1 MSRQPAKLFDES
13 DEEQREFLQEVMGE
27 QKSRRHVFR
36 LGGSERLSQQNITPL
51 AAYLAET
58 RRSGEYTLQAFLE
71 EIEPLK
77 GSWLYKQKQDGTH
90 AIKLQVT
97 ITDNDGTK
105 ACFLSFKT
113 PSTTLMEGLTG
124 AQLHR
129 MIESG
134 QDDEIQN
141 HFEHK
146 IQWGKLF
153 EFKVKKK
160 RQRRA
165 FGS

>member
-1 MSRQPAKLFDES
+1 M
-13 DEEQREFLQEVMGE
+13 
-27 QKSRRHVFR
+27 
-36 LGGSERLSQQNITPL
+36 
-51 AAYLAET
+51 AET
-58 RRSGEYTLQAFLE
+58 GRSGEYTLQAFLE
-71 EIEPLK
+71 EIEPLN
-77 GSWLYKQKQDGTH
+77 GSWLYKTQDGTH

-141 HFEHK
+141 HFKHK
-146 IQWGKLF
+146 IQWRKLF
-153 EFKVKKK
+153 EFKVKNDNDGLSEADGTSGTILCAK
-160 RQRRA
+160 RI
-165 FGS
+165 

>member
-1 MSRQPAKLFDES
+1 MD
-13 DEEQREFLQEVMGE
+13 E

-36 LGGSERLSQQNITPL
+36 LGGSKRLPQQNIITPL

-58 RRSGEYTLQAFLE
+58 TRSGEYTLQAFLE
-71 EIEPLK
+71 EIEPLN

-129 MIESG
+129 MIKSG

-153 EFKVKKK
+153 EFKVIKKNDNGGLSEADGTSGTILCAK
-160 RQRRA
+160 RI
-165 FGS
+165 

>member
-1 MSRQPAKLFDES
+1 MCQNPNSLQSSSTKATKS
-13 DEEQREFLQEVMGE
+13 SEEQFLQEVMGE

-36 LGGSERLSQQNITPL
+36 FSGSERLPQQNITPL

-71 EIEPLK
+71 EIEPLN

-113 PSTTLMEGLTG
+113 PPATLMEELTG
-124 AQLHR
+124 AQIHR

-134 QDDEIQN
+134 QGDEIQN
-141 HFEHK
+141 HF
-146 IQWGKLF
+146 
-153 EFKVKKK
+153 
-160 RQRRA
+160 
-165 FGS
+165 

>member
-1 MSRQPAKLFDES
+1 
-13 DEEQREFLQEVMGE
+13 MGE

-36 LGGSERLSQQNITPL
+36 LGGSERLPQQNITPL

-77 GSWLYKQKQDGTH
+77 GSWLYKKDGTH

-153 EFKVKKK
+153 EFKVIKKNDNDGLSEADGTSGTILCAK
-160 RQRRA
+160 RI
-165 FGS
+165 